1 MAATVPQ
8 HHPLRTL
15 LGALTE
21 RSFTESLGWPDFNVT
36 AYLSNLLVE
45 FSHIDH
51 LRRMKNQRGQPVETV
66 VELLCES
73 EHAADAPACEREREI
88 HRHIGDL
95 TLFIAGLFPE
105 YLRYLKS
112 EGMIYH
118 KDYFVNYMKA
128 GKRSYGIVASFQQG
142 AFKDHPT
149 LFHKLSSNF
158 ELCVAG
164 LGLVRQD
171 LDRMQHPP
179 YQQAR
184 NALLG

>member
-1 MAATVPQ
+1 MAAVVPE
-8 HHPLRTL
+8 HHPLRRL

-21 RSFTESLGWPDFNVT
+21 RRFTESLGWPDFNVT

-51 LRRMKNQRGQPVETV
+51 LRHMNNQHGQPVETV
-66 VELLCES
+66 AELLYES
-73 EHAADAPACEREREI
+73 ELAADAPARDREREI

-105 YLRYLKS
+105 YLNHLKA

-118 KDYFVNYMKA
+118 KDHFVNYMKA
-128 GKRSYGIVASFQQG
+128 GKRSYGIVASFQRG
-142 AFKDHPT
+142 AFKEHPV
-149 LFHKLSSNF
+149 LFQKLSSNF

-164 LGLVRQD
+164 LGFVRQD
-171 LDRMQHPP
+171 LDRMQPPP
-179 YQQAR
+179 YQQAK
-184 NALLG
+184 NILLR

>member
-21 RSFTESLGWPDFNVT
+21 RSFTESLGWPDFKVT

-45 FSHIDH
+45 FSHIDR
-51 LRRMKNQRGQPVETV
+51 LRRMNNQHGQPVETV
-66 VELLCES
+66 AELLYES
-73 EHAADAPACEREREI
+73 ERATEGHARERERAI
-88 HRHIGDL
+88 HRHIGDM

-105 YLRYLKS
+105 YMNHLKA

-118 KDYFVNYMKA
+118 KDHFVNYIKA
-128 GKRSYGIVASFQQG
+128 GKRSYRIVASLQQG
-142 AFKDHPT
+142 AFNEHPA
-149 LFHKLSSNF
+149 LFHKLSTNF

-164 LGLVRQD
+164 LGLVRRD
-171 LDRMQHPP
+171 LDRMQPPP

-184 NALLG
+184 DALLH

>member
-1 MAATVPQ
+1 MATAVSQ
-8 HHPLRTL
+8 HHPLRRL
-15 LGALTE
+15 FGALTE

-51 LRRMKNQRGQPVETV
+51 LRHIKSQHGQPVETV
-66 VELLCES
+66 VELLYES
-73 EHAADAPACEREREI
+73 ELATDSPDPDRERNI

-105 YLRYLKS
+105 YLRYLKT
-112 EGMIYH
+112 GGLIYH
-118 KDYFVNYMKA
+118 KDHFVDYVKA
-128 GKRSYGIVASFQQG
+128 GKRSYRIVAAFQHGERQ
-142 AFKDHPT
+142 DPSV
-149 LFHKLSSNF
+149 LYQKLSSNF
-158 ELCVAG
+158 ELCVTG

-179 YQQAR
+179 HQQAKDI
-184 NALLG
+184 LLH

>member
-1 MAATVPQ
+1 MAATVSQ
-8 HHPLRTL
+8 HHPLRKL
-15 LGALTE
+15 FGALTE

-51 LRRMKNQRGQPVETV
+51 LQHIKNQHGQPLETV
-66 VELLCES
+66 AELLYES
-73 EHAADAPACEREREI
+73 ELATDSPDPDREREI

-105 YLRYLKS
+105 YLRCLKAR
-112 EGMIYH
+112 GMIYH

-128 GKRSYGIVASFQQG
+128 GKRSYRIVAAFQHG
-142 AFKDHPT
+142 DRKDQPV
-149 LFHKLSSNF
+149 LFQTLSSNF
-158 ELCVAG
+158 ELCVTG

-179 YQQAR
+179 HQRAKDV
-184 NALLG
+184 LLH